1 MNLQT
6 ALGTIFKQSQLKT
19 QGLVQLGSILPS
31 FITPGTINVFFLP
44 DQQDNTIESFD
55 ILACELRDQVTAA
68 PRKSGKKGQVSEK
81 DWFKN
86 AYKIYELIHKSDYI
100 TEYLQVVRKLRD
112 S

>member
-19 QGLVQLGSILPS
+19 QGLVQLGNILPS
-31 FITPGTINVFFLP
+31 FIATGTINIFFLP

-68 PRKSGKKGQVSEK
+68 PRKLGKKGQVSEK

-86 AYKIYELIHKSDYI
+86 AYKVYELIHKSDYI